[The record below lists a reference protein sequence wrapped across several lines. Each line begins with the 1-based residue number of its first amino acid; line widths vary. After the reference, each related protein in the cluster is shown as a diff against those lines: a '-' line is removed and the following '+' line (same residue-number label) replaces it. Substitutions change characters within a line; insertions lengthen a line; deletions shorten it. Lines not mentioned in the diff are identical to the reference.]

1 MLDTYREEVEE
12 QLADVVV
19 CNKSSIEE
27 MMRELEQRRSAARW
41 IAVATGIFPEPQQN
55 GISAEVLIH
64 IREKNGSEAVT
75 VARYLP
81 NSRQWRVCGVELNA
95 DARVIGWKSLPKPE
109 YGG

>member
-19 CNKSSIEE
+19 CNKSRIEE
-27 MMRELEQRRSAARW
+27 MMRELEERRAAVRW
-41 IAVATGIFPEPQQN
+41 TAVATGIMPEPQQN

-64 IREKNGSEAVT
+64 VKEKNGPEAVT

-81 NSRQWRVCGVELNA
+81 NSRQWRICGVELNP
-95 DARVIGWKSLPKPE
+95 DAKVIGWKSLPEPE
-109 YGG
+109 YGT